1 MTNQYR
7 PGAARPA
14 FKGFTTMKQVLIL
27 MLLLLANAIEAQ
39 TKRVVDVKDGQA
51 LEALLGEDMLEIDTL
66 VVKGSLKHTDFPVM
80 RQCVHIGKLRVIDIN
95 GCTVESNSLPKD
107 AFAYYRVP
115 PRLDSVALP
124 KTLQAI
130 GATAFSHTNITA
142 MEIPPTCKVI

>member
-80 RQCVHIGKLRVIDIN
+80 RQCLAKGKLRVIDL
-95 GCTVESNSLPKD
+95 GESEVENDSLPEN
-107 AFAYYRVP
+107 AF
-115 PRLDSVALP
+115 LH
-124 KTLQAI
+124 I
-130 GATAFSHTNITA
+130 I
-142 MEIPPTCKVI
+142 